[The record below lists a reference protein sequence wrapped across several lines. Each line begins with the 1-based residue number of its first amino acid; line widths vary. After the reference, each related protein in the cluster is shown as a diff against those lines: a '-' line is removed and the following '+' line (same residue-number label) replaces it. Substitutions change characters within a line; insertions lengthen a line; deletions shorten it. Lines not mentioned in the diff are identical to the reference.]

1 MTTPYRTNSVLS
13 HMLAGF
19 GVPTLLFGK
28 LLLSRRRR
36 LDRDREAEVLS
47 DLIER
52 ADDHILND
60 LGCTRDDLFRMR
72 AKLYD

>member
-1 MTTPYRTNSVLS
+1 MTIPYRTNSVLS
-13 HMLAGF
+13 HVLTSF
-19 GVPTLLFGK
+19 GTSTLLFGK

-36 LDRDREAEVLS
+36 LERDRAAKVLG

-60 LGCTRDDLFRMR
+60 LGYSRDDLFRMR
-72 AKLYD
+72 AKLYE